1 MWIRCGGD
9 GFKGNRQRG
18 SAVLCSFVVCSSRLS
33 LSLSR
38 CFVALAVSLAHIL
51 LLRGPQYLLHIS
63 FVSLVHHFLSLREER
78 RD

>member
-1 MWIRCGGD
+1 MDSVWRRWIQGQSTE
-9 GFKGNRQRG
+9 RQR
-18 SAVLCSFVVCSSRLS
+18 CSLLLRRLLVAS
-33 LSLSR
+33 PSR

>member
-9 GFKGNRQRG
+9 GFKGNREIG
-18 SAVLCSFVVCSSRLS
+18 SAVLCSFVVCSSR
-33 LSLSR
+33 LSR

>member
-9 GFKGNRQRG
+9 GFKGNREIG
-18 SAVLCSFVVCSSRLS
+18 SAVLCSFVVCSSR
-33 LSLSR
+33 LSR

-51 LLRGPQYLLHIS
+51 LLRGPPISCISRLYLSCIIS
-63 FVSLVHHFLSLREER
+63 LSLREER